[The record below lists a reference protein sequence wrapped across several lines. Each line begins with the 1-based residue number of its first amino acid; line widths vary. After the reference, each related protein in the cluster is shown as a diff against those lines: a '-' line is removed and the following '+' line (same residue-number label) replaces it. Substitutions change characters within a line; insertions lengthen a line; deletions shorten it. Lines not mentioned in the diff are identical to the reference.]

1 MRKFLTRATLAVLP
15 ITFAGAGLANNP
27 AVDPGLIVNAIS
39 NTQFEV
45 IEGRGEGARGIWCS
59 ASLYAVNTLGFNNG
73 RLYIAIP
80 SGPAQTV
87 KGKKGVVFSTVPV
100 GQTPKSVSVTVRR
113 AGSNLPV
120 IHALQFCN
128 DYEFELP

>member
-1 MRKFLTRATLAVLP
+1 MRKFLTLATLAVLP
-15 ITFAGAGLANNP
+15 ITIAGAGFANNP
-27 AVDPGLIVNAIS
+27 AVDPGLIVNGIS
-39 NTQFEV
+39 STQFEV

-59 ASLYAVNTLGFNNG
+59 AALYAVNTLGLNKG
-73 RLYIAIP
+73 RLYIASP

-87 KGKKGVVFSTVPV
+87 NGKKGVVFSTQPV
-100 GQTPKSVSVTVRR
+100 GQTPASISTTVRR